1 MVPIDYARRH
11 AAALNERKRL
21 ALGAHDAVGIVTA
34 RDVPVVIQRTE
45 GTKTQIVLGK
55 SASKNSQANVFFVTT
70 VAKQ

>member
-34 RDVPVVIQRTE
+34 RDVPIVIQRMRGETL
-45 GTKTQIVLGK
+45 IVLGK
-55 SASKNSQANVFFVTT
+55 SVSKNSQANVFFVTM
-70 VAKQ
+70 VGKQ